1 MAKLIRAAGG
11 ESRLNLGS
19 SHLQQVK
26 NTMVR
31 LLRIGIGAASLGLAL
46 SGLLALAIGMG
57 RMWEVLREIAA
68 GNNELDLELS
78 LVGSVDL
85 FLLAVGIFVIVAGIV
100 NLLIRTISLPKGLQV
115 HDLHQLKSTFAS
127 FVILVMAIVYLES
140 LASLQELASSTASNP
155 VALLYG
161 GLGFLAVTCGL
172 ILFQRGSHSHKPAE
186 HQP

>member
-1 MAKLIRAAGG
+1 
-11 ESRLNLGS
+11 
-19 SHLQQVK
+19 
-26 NTMVR
+26 MVR
-31 LLRIGIGAASLGLAL
+31 LLRIGIGAASIGLAF
-46 SGLLALAIGMG
+46 SGLLALAIGIG
-57 RMWEVLREIAA
+57 RLWEILREITA
-68 GNNELDLELS
+68 GHNNLALELS

-85 FLLAVGIFVIVAGIV
+85 FLLAIGIFVIVGGIV
-100 NLLIRTISLPKGLQV
+100 NLMIRNIWLPKGLQV

-140 LASLQELASSTASNP
+140 LASLQELESSTASNP

-172 ILFQRGSHSHKPAE
+172 ILFQRSSHAHKPAE

>member
-1 MAKLIRAAGG
+1 
-11 ESRLNLGS
+11 
-19 SHLQQVK
+19 
-26 NTMVR
+26 MVR
-31 LLRIGIGAASLGLAL
+31 LLRIGIGAASIGLAF
-46 SGLLALAIGMG
+46 SGLLALAIGIG
-57 RMWEVLREIAA
+57 RLWEILREITA
-68 GNNELDLELS
+68 GHNNLALELS

-85 FLLAVGIFVIVAGIV
+85 FLLAIGIFVIVGGIV
-100 NLLIRTISLPKGLQV
+100 NLMIRNIWLPKGLQV

-140 LASLQELASSTASNP
+140 LASLQELESSTASNP

-172 ILFQRGSHSHKPAE
+172 ILFQRSSPAHKPAE